1 MRSIL
6 HDATAPAPPEVPPIP
21 SSTIR
26 FASTYP
32 ALHDAALLARRVILS
47 ARRAVFID
55 RRPASLGTRSV
66 SANLLARC
74 VMRRI
79 HSNAKFNCELRRK
92 NQEPSNKAPD
102 KILRR
107 KIKIGPDK
115 LAQKPDLEA
124 KFYAQLLKKAAI

>member
-1 MRSIL
+1 MYIM
-6 HDATAPAPPEVPPIP
+6 AP
-21 SSTIR
+21 
-26 FASTYP
+26 Y
-32 ALHDAALLARRVILS
+32 LARRAILS

-55 RRPASLGTRSV
+55 WGPAPLCTRSL

-74 VMRRI
+74 LCGSSRP
-79 HSNAKFNCELRRK
+79 SAKFNRELRRK